1 MAFEVNGTREE
12 AAVVTLTWD
21 KAHTTL
27 ELVRQKD
34 KDDSHTSMT

>member
-1 MAFEVNGTREE
+1 VEDGAREE

-27 ELVRQKD
+27 KLLSRIKIILT
-34 KDDSHTSMT
+34 H